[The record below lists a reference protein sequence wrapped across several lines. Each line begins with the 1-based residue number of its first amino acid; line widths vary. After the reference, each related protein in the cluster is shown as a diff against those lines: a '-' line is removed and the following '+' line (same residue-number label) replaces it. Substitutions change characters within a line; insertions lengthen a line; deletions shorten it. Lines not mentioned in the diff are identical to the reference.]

1 MIRCLAIVFDI
12 TYVVQQDTQLL
23 LRLNIYSQYVWQLDM
38 FRTYRSILR
47 SIYKLCVAGLV
58 TYGRTEQYTIFTYQT
73 SNTQF
78 IDAPEDG
85 PVGPKHV
92 ELSNILWINIRP

>member
-1 MIRCLAIVFDI
+1 MLYI

-38 FRTYRSILR
+38 FRTYRLWNN
-47 SIYKLCVAGLV
+47 LL
-58 TYGRTEQYTIFTYQT
+58 TYGRTEQHTIFTYQT
-73 SNTQF
+73 NNTQF

-85 PVGPKHV
+85 SVGPKHT
-92 ELSNILWINIRP
+92 ELSNILWINIQP